1 MENGSGDRETAKLL
15 AEQFSSLE
23 MTLREYMDFAI
34 RQQEKNQSA
43 NSNSQTMTID
53 AGGPAVWF
61 AVWIATVCCAVM
73 LTLSM
78 VSRADQIDQKRRLD
92 VANDKLSV
100 ILQWA
105 PELAKK
111 VDAQVTKQ
119 EKGR

>member
-1 MENGSGDRETAKLL
+1 MQDEIVGLRDALKEYTDVMKRHDAGS
-15 AEQFSSLE
+15 
-23 MTLREYMDFAI
+23 
-34 RQQEKNQSA
+34 
-43 NSNSQTMTID
+43 NSNISTMSVN
-53 AGGPAVWF
+53 AGPVGMWIAVW
-61 AVWIATVCCAVM
+61 VATVCCAVM

-111 VDAQVTKQ
+111 VDQQTTEKTK
-119 EKGR
+119 GI

>member
-1 MENGSGDRETAKLL
+1 MSAQGAEFTEAIRE
-15 AEQFSSLE
+15 
-23 MTLREYMDFAI
+23 LREVAELMYNSAGN
-34 RQQEKNQSA
+34 KNT
-43 NSNSQTMTID
+43 QTINVN
-53 AGGPAVWF
+53 AGGWGVLTALVMVAF
-61 AVWIATVCCAVM
+61 LAGLNIAQSSQQAKM
-73 LTLSM
+73 AAEM
-78 VSRADQIDQKRRLD
+78 NDIRRRND

>member
-1 MENGSGDRETAKLL
+1 MSQDSGDIEAAEKLTKAFNEL
-15 AEQFSSLE
+15 SELILL
-23 MTLREYMDFAI
+23 LRSD
-34 RQQEKNQSA
+34 QQNTST
-43 NSNSQTMTID
+43 NSQTMTID